1 MVYRHTSVMT
11 AEVLTFLNC
20 RPGTIYADC
29 TLGGSGHAKAILE
42 KIIPD
47 GLLIGIDQDQDAI
60 INAEKV
66 LAPYASSVRLF
77 HDNFIHLPN
86 ILTHLDITGVD
97 GILLDLGLSFY
108 QLESSGRGFSFQKDE
123 PLDMRMDVETRI
135 TAAELVNQ
143 LPEKELKRIF
153 SEYGEERWAGRISR
167 AIVEK
172 RKTSQIKTS
181 RHLSQIICESVPKG
195 NRRIHPATRVF
206 MALRIAVNQELHM
219 LSIFLENVV
228 NLLNPKGRLCV
239 VSFHSL
245 EDRAVKQQM
254 NAFEKG
260 CICPSDFPKCVCGKK
275 KTGRHLTK
283 RVIRPTP
290 LEVTLNPMAR
300 SARLR
305 VMERL

>member
-11 AEVLTFLNC
+11 AEILTYLNC
-20 RPGTIYADC
+20 RPGNIYTDC

-42 KIIPD
+42 RIIPD

-60 INAEKV
+60 INAKKA
-66 LAPYASSVRLF
+66 LMPYASCIRLF

-86 ILTHLDITGVD
+86 ILTQLDIVAVD

-108 QLESSGRGFSFQKDE
+108 QLEASGRGFSFQKDE
-123 PLDMRMDVETRI
+123 PLDMRMNAETGY
-135 TAAELVNQ
+135 TAADLVNQ
-143 LPEKELKRIF
+143 LPQKELKRIF
-153 SEYGEERWAGRISR
+153 TEYGEERWAGRISR

-172 RKTSQIKTS
+172 RKVSQIKTS
-181 RHLSQIICESVPKG
+181 RHLAQIVCESVPKG
-195 NRRIHPATRVF
+195 NRRIHPATRIF
-206 MALRIAVNQELHM
+206 MALRIAVNQELQM

-245 EDRAVKQQM
+245 EDRMVKQQM
-254 NAFEKG
+254 NVFEKG
-260 CICPSDFPKCVCGKK
+260 CICPPDFPKCVCGKK
-275 KTGRHLTK
+275 KTARHLTK
-283 RVIRPTP
+283 KPLRPTEQ
-290 LEVTLNPMAR
+290 EVEVNPMAR
-300 SARLR
+300 SAKLR